1 MVEYSTTSYNIVGL
15 WSGLSQEP
23 LRVDCGSSVVSS
35 HFNVLVDVFL
45 GTRRAGA
52 LVRAFSGNAY
62 AYPPDQRRRVHNQL
76 QLSSRMPAS

>member
-1 MVEYSTTSYNIVGL
+1 MLSYTVRRNPTRPRRRARCL
-15 WSGLSQEP
+15 T
-23 LRVDCGSSVVSS
+23 VSS
-35 HFNVLVDVFL
+35 SADIRSQIIGHRKC
-45 GTRRAGA
+45 GHMRTRRAGA